1 VDWHSITSWRPNISD
16 LIIATL
22 LAGLAERWWHWLY
35 RFWNFLLDR
44 IASFSN
50 KLKVK
55 RVANLELKIKT
66 LKEYDDRKILVVF
79 LRLISNLIILTGF
92 VIVVSIFVAQNSI
105 LMDTLLIS
113 DFLKIPDPS
122 FLELT
127 QGAPGLSTFTVT
139 ELLYVAYV
147 IILGLIILYSLL
159 FVSGLFQMMDD
170 FFDPPKA
177 ILRLE
182 EQINALRAER
192 DDAPA
197 A

>member
-1 VDWHSITSWRPNISD
+1 
-16 LIIATL
+16 
-22 LAGLAERWWHWLY
+22 
-35 RFWNFLLDR
+35 
-44 IASFSN
+44 
-50 KLKVK
+50 
-55 RVANLELKIKT
+55 VA
-66 LKEYDDRKILVVF
+66 F
-79 LRLISNLIILTGF
+79 LRLISNLIILIGF

-105 LMDTLLIS
+105 LMDTLLIT

-127 QGAPGLSTFTVT
+127 QGAPGLSISTVT

-147 IILGLIILYSLL
+147 TILGLIILYSLL

>member
-1 VDWHSITSWRPNISD
+1 MFGACHRQ
-16 LIIATL
+16 
-22 LAGLAERWWHWLY
+22 H

-55 RVANLELKIKT
+55 RVATLELKIKT